1 MDGSHMKYLT
11 PKSANALL
19 ENHSELLD
27 FQTKETL
34 LQLVNFEIKVDNT
47 INVFES
53 RNDYSIEMQA
63 HSKAPEIQVLSFL
76 ISSAIIIVFFFHIT
90 F

>member
-1 MDGSHMKYLT
+1 MKYLT

-34 LQLVNFEIKVDNT
+34 LQLVNFEIKIDYS

-63 HSKAPEIQVLSFL
+63 HSKAPAIQVLSFSIL
-76 ISSAIIIVFFFHIT
+76 GAIIIVFYLNIIV
-90 F
+90 

>member
-1 MDGSHMKYLT
+1 MDGSHIKYLT

-27 FQTKETL
+27 FRTKETL
-34 LQLVNFEIKVDNT
+34 LQLVNFEIKVNNS

-53 RNDYSIEMQA
+53 TNYSNEMQA
-63 HSKAPEIQVLSFL
+63 HSKAPVIHVLSFSIL
-76 ISSAIIIVFFFHIT
+76 FGIIVFFLNNSI
-90 F
+90 

>member
-1 MDGSHMKYLT
+1 MDGSHIKYLT

-27 FQTKETL
+27 FRTKETL
-34 LQLVNFEIKVDNT
+34 LQLVNFEIKVNNS

-53 RNDYSIEMQA
+53 TNYSIEMQA
-63 HSKAPEIQVLSFL
+63 HSKAPVIHVLSFSIL
-76 ISSAIIIVFFFHIT
+76 FGIILFFLNNSI
-90 F
+90 

>member
-19 ENHSELLD
+19 ENHSEFLD
-27 FQTKETL
+27 FRTKDTL
-34 LQLVNFEIKVDNT
+34 LQLVNFEIKMNNS

-53 RNDYSIEMQA
+53 TNYSNEMQA
-63 HSKAPEIQVLSFL
+63 HSKAPVIHVLSFSNL
-76 ISSAIIIVFFFHIT
+76 FGIIIVFFLNNTI
-90 F
+90 